1 MAEVR
6 EAGSKSRE
14 AELRRV
20 ILRKD
25 IELQVR
31 EAYYS
36 IEAINSTLEFYQK
49 QLLFAEEN
57 YNMVF
62 KQFTYGLA
70 TNVDVIDANSVLV
83 AAQES
88 FANSKIDLQLAILEL
103 KRRMGV
109 LMEEM
114 ENPAY
119 Q

>member
-1 MAEVR
+1 
-6 EAGSKSRE
+6 
-14 AELRRV
+14 
-20 ILRKD
+20 
-25 IELQVR
+25 
-31 EAYYS
+31 
-36 IEAINSTLEFYQK
+36 
-49 QLLFAEEN
+49 
-57 YNMVF
+57 
-62 KQFTYGLA
+62 
-70 TNVDVIDANSVLV
+70 V